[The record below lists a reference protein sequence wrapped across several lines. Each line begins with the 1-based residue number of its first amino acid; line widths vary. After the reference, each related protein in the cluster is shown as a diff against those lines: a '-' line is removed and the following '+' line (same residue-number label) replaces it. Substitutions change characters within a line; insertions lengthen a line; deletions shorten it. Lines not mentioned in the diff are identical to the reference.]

1 MSLYSS
7 YSSHRGTSKSD
18 QHLLQPGFDRTL
30 RQSASGGG
38 AMLTSLQELQSGLAA
53 LDAQLVKVRLTVA
66 SNPFQCQFAHSN
78 SAIKTCKDA
87 TISASSGQENGL
99 IKPVRISKPLEQTP
113 AADLNSGKT
122 RAFLCLTE
130 TDLLVMIVD
139 CCLLCDYSIFVC
151 I

>member
-18 QHLLQPGFDRTL
+18 QHLLQPGFDKTL

-66 SNPFQCQFAHSN
+66 SNPF
-78 SAIKTCKDA
+78 KTCKDA
-87 TISASSGQENGL
+87 TISQENGL

-113 AADLNSGKT
+113 ASDLNSDKT
-122 RAFLCLTE
+122 RACLWLTE
-130 TDLLVMIVD
+130 TDLLVTSVD
-139 CCLLCDYSIFVC
+139 CCLLCNYSIFVC

>member
-18 QHLLQPGFDRTL
+18 QHLLQPGFDKTL

-66 SNPFQCQFAHSN
+66 SNPF
-78 SAIKTCKDA
+78 KTCKDA
-87 TISASSGQENGL
+87 TISL
-99 IKPVRISKPLEQTP
+99 KRPRKWIDQTCSHIQT
-113 AADLNSGKT
+113 A
-122 RAFLCLTE
+122 
-130 TDLLVMIVD
+130 
-139 CCLLCDYSIFVC
+139 
-151 I
+151 